1 MKFYFI
7 IIIIIFYYSF
17 QEKIASATFNFPSIC
32 SSCDYENEDSTINYE
47 FYITINCPN
56 CEKSPLLNVPLII
69 NFTSPFIEEDCGS
82 ISQNVI
88 QKTYKCSTEINCS
101 LSNIN
106 ISIGE
111 MNNNFISFETK
122 NLTQINVSH
131 KKYINTKETLPI
143 QFIDWRNK
151 DQLQFIYFIFNQI
164 VTNNSETKVYIYNN
178 TFNVIDLTEY
188 CLIEEYYVICFPNK
202 NILGAEPKNPDYLFT
217 YKLKYVDICGEYNP
231 YVSVVVSK
239 ANFFK
244 LNSIL
249 IIILIMIIIYL

>member
-1 MKFYFI
+1 MKFYFII

-32 SSCDYENEDSTINYE
+32 SSCDYEDEDSTINYE

-56 CEKSPLLNVPLII
+56 CENSPLLNVPLII
-69 NFTSPFIEEDCGS
+69 NFTSPFIEEDCGL

-122 NLTQINVSH
+122 N
-131 KKYINTKETLPI
+131 
-143 QFIDWRNK
+143 
-151 DQLQFIYFIFNQI
+151 
-164 VTNNSETKVYIYNN
+164 
-178 TFNVIDLTEY
+178 
-188 CLIEEYYVICFPNK
+188 
-202 NILGAEPKNPDYLFT
+202 
-217 YKLKYVDICGEYNP
+217 
-231 YVSVVVSK
+231 
-239 ANFFK
+239 
-244 LNSIL
+244 
-249 IIILIMIIIYL
+249 